1 MTPAPGGGSGA
12 ATPDPA
18 APAPP
23 APRAPLA
30 PSADALARF
39 ARRRERLLADRP
51 DAVLLL
57 PAAPPARR
65 AADIEYRYRPEAN
78 LYYLTGWC
86 EPHSLAV
93 LRGLEDRE
101 GAVELSLFTQPRD
114 EDAERWTGPRL
125 GPEGARTR
133 FGADAAYPIG
143 ELSTRL
149 PELLLGAT
157 TLYYDFGRDRGLD
170 DRVFAALDSAHGLG
184 RRRHLPVPDTVT
196 RPARLLGAQRVI
208 KDPSEQ
214 AALRRACET
223 TVAGHLAAM
232 RATRPGLGERDLEAV
247 LELTFRRLG
256 AEGPANPSIV
266 GAGAH
271 ATVLHYD
278 ANHGPLRDGD
288 LVLVDAGAEQDHYAG
303 DVTRTYPVGGRF
315 GPAQRRVYEI
325 VLAAQRAAIDAV
337 HPGTTLGEIHRV
349 ATLHLIAGLCELGVL
364 AGEPEELLE
373 AQAHRPFYPHRTCHW
388 LGLDVHDLGPTGPGE
403 ADPPLAPGMVLTVEP
418 GLYFPAAPSA
428 ATAEAATREGDGD
441 REATAEAAS
450 REGDGDR
457 EATAEAATR
466 EGDGDREATAEA
478 TTREGDGDREAT
490 AEAAVPARPADGEQ
504 GRAAAAGDSGNRER
518 PADRPAAD
526 VPADLRGLGVRIEDD
541 VLVTPGG
548 CEVLTAGVPK
558 EVEAVE
564 ATVGAVPLADPR

>member
-1 MTPAPGGGSGA
+1 
-12 ATPDPA
+12 
-18 APAPP
+18 
-23 APRAPLA
+23 
-30 PSADALARF
+30 
-39 ARRRERLLADRP
+39 
-51 DAVLLL
+51 VILL

-65 AADIEYRYRPEAN
+65 AADIEYRYRPEAS
-78 LYYLTGWC
+78 LYYLTGWR

-93 LRGLEDRE
+93 LRCSD
-101 GAVELSLFTQPRD
+101 GAAELTLFTRPRD

-133 FGADAAYPIG
+133 FGADTACPIG

-149 PELLLGAT
+149 PALLLGVT
-157 TLYYDFGRDRGLD
+157 TLYYDFGRDRALD
-170 DRVFAALDSAHGLG
+170 DQVFAALDTAHGLG

-196 RPARLLGAQRVI
+196 RPARLLGAQRVV
-208 KDPSEQ
+208 KDSSEQ

-232 RATRPGLGERDLEAV
+232 RATRPGLQERDLEAV
-247 LELTFRRLG
+247 LELTFRRRG

-278 ANHGPLRDGD
+278 ANHGPLREGD

-315 GPAQRRVYEI
+315 TPAQRRIYAV

-337 HPGTTLGEIHRV
+337 QPGTTLGEIHDV
-349 ATLHLIAGLCELGVL
+349 ATLRLITGLCELGVL
-364 AGEPEELLE
+364 AGEPEALLE
-373 AQAHRPFYPHRTCHW
+373 AQAHRPYYPHRTCHW

-418 GLYFPAAPSA
+418 GLYFPAAPA
-428 ATAEAATREGDGD
+428 AAAPQGDGGG
-441 REATAEAAS
+441 ETAAESTAGAPPS
-450 REGDGDR
+450 DVGEGR
-457 EATAEAATR
+457 TAPPSDVG
-466 EGDGDREATAEA
+466 EGRT
-478 TTREGDGDREAT
+478 
-490 AEAAVPARPADGEQ
+490 
-504 GRAAAAGDSGNRER
+504 AAAGDVGEGER
-518 PADRPAAD
+518 ATDRPAAD
-526 VPADLRGLGVRIEDD
+526 VPAELRGLGVRIEDD

-558 EVEAVE
+558 AIDAVE
-564 ATVGAVPLADPR
+564 ATVGAAPLEDPREESGADS